1 MTVVNT
7 NGSSEIFEQIIRIS
21 EEDVIIGISF
31 PRYSMRT
38 LKALEFAS
46 NRKAKV
52 ITLTDSVHSPI
63 TLYSSCNLIARSDMA
78 SIVDSLV
85 APLSVVN
92 ALVVALCMK
101 KQKEVISTL
110 ETLEQIWDEY
120 QVYSKDE
127 LNMVNDK
134 VELSVPGEQEDE
146 EDE

>member
-1 MTVVNT
+1 MH
-7 NGSSEIFEQIIRIS
+7 E
-21 EEDVIIGISF
+21 
-31 PRYSMRT
+31 
-38 LKALEFAS
+38 
-46 NRKAKV
+46 
-52 ITLTDSVHSPI
+52 
-63 TLYSSCNLIARSDMA
+63 
-78 SIVDSLV
+78 
-85 APLSVVN
+85 
-92 ALVVALCMK
+92 